1 MINTNTADLHLQYRM
16 ETGEWFQWDNSKYN
30 INAFHGEDGYTA
42 EYTKWLEE
50 KVLNI
55 IRAKQ
60 DVEELN
66 ELLEYAE
73 QEVQNANREIANLE
87 QENARL
93 EDQVDYYSTK
103 DGGGQ

>member
-1 MINTNTADLHLQYRM
+1 MINTNTADLHLEYRM

-66 ELLEYAE
+66 ELLEHAGGELEGAYLAIASLEE
-73 QEVQNANREIANLE
+73 QI
-87 QENARL
+87 
-93 EDQVDYYSTK
+93 DYYATK

>member
-1 MINTNTADLHLQYRM
+1 MTKTNTADLHLQYKM

-55 IRAKQ
+55 MRAKQ
-60 DVEELN
+60 DVDELN

-73 QEVQNANREIANLE
+73 DEVEALQNKNTWLE
-87 QENARL
+87 E
-93 EDQVDYYSTK
+93 QVEYYSAR

>member
-1 MINTNTADLHLQYRM
+1 M

-50 KVLNI
+50 KLFEKRNHTDSI
-55 IRAKQ
+55 ENLR
-60 DVEELN
+60 
-66 ELLEYAE
+66 ELLDFAE
-73 QEVQNANREIANLE
+73 EEAQNTNREIANLE
-87 QENARL
+87 EKNAEL
-93 EDQVDYYSTK
+93 EDQIEYYSAR